1 MSERKRMAV
10 PAGIVLAVSLLVTS
24 LCTMFLA
31 SYYNRTHFQMLGEIC
46 QEMIESQPEAEE
58 IIFSVLKNDL
68 HRSRSWK
75 GASAEENILYAYGY
89 RQSDFQPAGGRTV
102 VFSAAAGVL
111 AGGMLFFMTFFFWHK
126 KEMER
131 VKALTEYLEKINT
144 GGSGVLMQGGE
155 DEFSKLQDEIYKTV
169 TELYQTRDAA
179 LEAKKN
185 FADNLYNIA
194 HQLKTPITA
203 ISLSMQMMQENPSL
217 KQMEQ
222 VRTQLLRLNALEEA
236 LLLLSRIDSGM
247 LPLECREVDILT
259 LLELA
264 ADNLQE
270 LFRQADVSV
279 DIPENGSA
287 SIWGDLEWTME
298 AVMNLLKNCLEHT
311 PPRGCVHCSYEQNLL
326 YTQIKIWDEGI
337 GFAKE
342 DLPHLFE
349 RFYRG
354 RDAKKGGIGVG
365 LSLAKGIV
373 ESQNGTL
380 SAGNLK
386 EGGAYFEIH
395 FYKS

>member
-1 MSERKRMAV
+1 MSERKKILILAGAV
-10 PAGIVLAVSLLVTS
+10 LSVSLLCTS
-24 LCTMFLA
+24 LCAVFLT
-31 SYYNRTHFQMLGEIC
+31 SYYDRAYFQMLGEIC
-46 QEMIESQPEAEE
+46 QDIIESQPEAEQE
-58 IIFSVLKNDL
+58 ILSVLKNDL
-68 HRSRSWK
+68 RRSGMGTGESVQ
-75 GASAEENILYAYGY
+75 ENILYAYGY
-89 RQSDFQPAGGRTV
+89 RQNDFQPSVGKYIM
-102 VFSAAAGVL
+102 FSAATGVL

-131 VKALTEYLEKINT
+131 VKALTEYLEKINI

-155 DEFSKLQDEIYKTV
+155 DEYSKLQDEIYKTV

-222 VRTQLLRLNALEEA
+222 VRAQLLRLNALEEA
-236 LLLLSRIDSGM
+236 LLLLSRIDSGT
-247 LPLECREVDILT
+247 LPLESREVDVFT
-259 LLELA
+259 LLELS

-270 LFRQADVSV
+270 LFREAGVSAD
-279 DIPENGSA
+279 IWENGSA
-287 SIWGDLEWTME
+287 SIWVSLEWTME
-298 AVMNLLKNCLEHT
+298 AVMNLLKNCMEHT
-311 PPRGCVHCSYEQNLL
+311 PPGGCVHCSYEQNLL

-342 DLPHLFE
+342 DLPHIFE

-365 LSLAKGIV
+365 LALAKGIV

-380 SAGNLK
+380 IAGNLK